1 MNRAK
6 WESLQIRIESFNL
19 ENGLAGTVIA
29 IQSRFLRM
37 RVGVMKIKRRVLN
50 AEQRS
55 RLIVKC
61 SSETLAARGS
71 IYQVGSS
78 NIFTFRVRQQEEA

>member
-1 MNRAK
+1 M
-6 WESLQIRIESFNL
+6 
-19 ENGLAGTVIA
+19 
-29 IQSRFLRM
+29 
-37 RVGVMKIKRRVLN
+37 KRRVLS

-55 RLIVKC
+55 RLIVKR